1 MKKKRLAVISYHT
14 CPLSDEVD
22 AEIGGMNVYVL
33 ELSKE
38 LARKGCTIDIFTRS
52 QSVDSPRVVQ
62 VLPTLRVIHLPA
74 GEEIPIS
81 KKELVQYI
89 PDFLNSFYSFI
100 KEDGASYDV
109 VSCHYYLSGL
119 IGLEIN
125 KKLYLPFMVTFHTL
139 GLMKNLVARSESERE
154 SIDRIKAELMLVQLA
169 DKVIATSETDAEY
182 LRTLY
187 SATDDKIFV
196 LKPGVNLQLFKTIVK
211 DTARKKIGAPTD
223 KKLILFVGRI
233 EPLKGIDVL
242 LYSLKVLLNNYPD
255 MHVEVWIVGGDISQ
269 PSHKWPEELK
279 KLSEIRQVLDISASV
294 TFAGRKEQEELPY
307 YYNAADVLVMPS
319 HYESFGIAAVE
330 AMACGLPVITTDVTG
345 VSDLFDKK
353 YRRLLTSAN
362 NPLLLAD
369 RIHDLLNDTDSHAAT
384 GKEMQEYVQALSW
397 ENAAEKFVE
406 LCTLC
411 TLCHH

>member
-14 CPLSDEVD
+14 CPLSDEAD

-52 QSVDSPRVVQ
+52 QSVESPRVVQ

-74 GEEIPIS
+74 GEEIPLS
-81 KKELVQYI
+81 KKEIAQYI
-89 PDFLNSFYSFI
+89 PAFLDSIYAFM
-100 KEDGASYDV
+100 KKDGAVYDV

-119 IGLEIN
+119 IGLEI
-125 KKLYLPFMVTFHTL
+125 KKELGLPFMVTFHTL

-154 SIDRIKAELMLVQLA
+154 SIDRIKSELMLVQLA
-169 DKVIATSETDAEY
+169 DKVIATSQTDAEY

-187 SATDDKIFV
+187 SAKSINIFV
-196 LKPGVNLQLFKTIVK
+196 LKPGVNLQLFKPIK
-211 DTARKKIGAPTD
+211 KEIAKKKIGAPDD

-242 LYSLKVLLNNYPD
+242 LYTLKILLNNYPA
-255 MHVEVWIVGGDISQ
+255 MRVGVWIVGGDISK

-279 KLSEIRQVLDISASV
+279 KLSEIRQLLDISPSV
-294 TFAGRKEQEELPY
+294 TFVGRKEQEELPY

-319 HYESFGIAAVE
+319 HYESFGITAVE
-330 AMACGLPVITTDVTG
+330 AMACGVPVITTDVTG

-353 YRRLLTSAN
+353 FRRLLTSAN
-362 NPLLLAD
+362 NPILLAD
-369 RIHDLLNDTDSHAAT
+369 KIHALLSDAHAHSTT
-384 GKEMQEYVQALSW
+384 GKEMQRYAQSLSW
-397 ENAAEKFVE
+397 GNAAEKFIE

-411 TLCHH
+411 NPQR